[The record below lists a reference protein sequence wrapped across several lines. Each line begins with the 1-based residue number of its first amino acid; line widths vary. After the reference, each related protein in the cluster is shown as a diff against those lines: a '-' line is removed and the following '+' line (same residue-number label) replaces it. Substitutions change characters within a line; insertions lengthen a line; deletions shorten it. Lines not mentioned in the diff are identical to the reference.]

1 MRNNRR
7 RHAALGPSF
16 WGPPAGETPPA
27 GGTVSIGG
35 IRPTDTPDA
44 VVRSLGTPP
53 LAHNDYDTRRHFRA
67 VCEEAVRA
75 ATALAAA
82 NGLLV
87 DDDQDA

>member
-7 RHAALGPSF
+7 RQPALGPSF
-16 WGPPAGETPPA
+16 WGQASDDIGPA
-27 GGTVSIGG
+27 GG
-35 IRPTDTPDA
+35 IRPTGTPDA

-53 LAHNDYDTRRHFRA
+53 LAHNDYDTRRHLRA

-82 NGLLV
+82 NGLLISN
-87 DDDQDA
+87 DSDA

>member
-7 RHAALGPSF
+7 RHVATLGPAF
-16 WGPPAGETPPA
+16 WGQPAEEATPP
-27 GGTVSIGG
+27 GG
-35 IRPTDTPDA
+35 IRPTNAPDA

-53 LAHNDYDTRRHFRA
+53 LAHNDYDTRRHLRA

-82 NGLLV
+82 NGLLISS
-87 DDDQDA
+87 DPES

>member
-1 MRNNRR
+1 MRTSRR
-7 RHAALGPSF
+7 RHAALGPAF
-16 WGPPAGETPPA
+16 WGQPAEEAAPPA
-27 GGTVSIGG
+27 G
-35 IRPTDTPDA
+35 IRPTGAPDA

-53 LAHNDYDTRRHFRA
+53 LAHNDYDTRRHLRA

-87 DDDQDA
+87 SSEQDG

>member
-7 RHAALGPSF
+7 RHGPVGAAF
-16 WGPPAGETPPA
+16 WGQPAEDTSPPA
-27 GGTVSIGG
+27 G
-35 IRPTDTPDA
+35 IRPTSAPDA

-53 LAHNDYDTRRHFRA
+53 LAHNDYDTRRHLRA

-82 NGLLV
+82 NGLLISA
-87 DDDQDA
+87 DPDA